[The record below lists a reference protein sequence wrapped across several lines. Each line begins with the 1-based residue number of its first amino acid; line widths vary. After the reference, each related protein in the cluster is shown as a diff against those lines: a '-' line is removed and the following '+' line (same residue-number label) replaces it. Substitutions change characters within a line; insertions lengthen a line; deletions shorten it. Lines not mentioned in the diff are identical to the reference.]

1 MSESLSSA
9 ASASAPAPVSDAR
22 AWVGVIALAL
32 AAFVFNT
39 TEFVPVG
46 LLSDMGASFGMRTE
60 QIGLMLTIYAWVVAL
75 ASLPGMLLTR
85 HWERRRLLMGVFAL
99 FIASHALS
107 AVAWSYP
114 VLLVSRI
121 GIALAHAVFWSITAA
136 LAVRVAPAGRK
147 AQALGLLATGTT
159 LAMVLGIPLGRV
171 VGEALGWRT
180 TFGAIGVAA
189 LAVMLVLWR
198 LLPLLPSENA
208 GSARSIPVLLRRP
221 ALLATYALLILMVTA
236 QFTVYSYIEP
246 LVQQVGGLSNHVT
259 TIVLL
264 LFGGMG
270 IVGSMCFSAF
280 GLRFPRSFLLLA
292 LAVLTASL
300 WLLLPS
306 TAWLPG
312 LYLVCAIWGV
322 AMLCMALAL
331 QAKVLRLASDAT
343 DVGMSLF
350 SGLFNVGIG
359 AGALLGSQVGTHA
372 GLQHLGAVGG
382 SLAVLG
388 LLWCAYA
395 TWKWAGSFHPA
406 PQR

>member
-75 ASLPGMLLTR
+75 ASLPGMLLPR

-312 LYLVCAIWGV
+312 LYLVCSIWGV

>member
-1 MSESLSSA
+1 MDLRREIFRMFGEGKRNDEIISYLVDRYGDFVLYRPPLNSST
-9 ASASAPAPVSDAR
+9 
-22 AWVGVIALAL
+22 ALL
-32 AAFVFNT
+32 W
-39 TEFVPVG
+39 
-46 LLSDMGASFGMRTE
+46 FG
-60 QIGLMLTIYAWVVAL
+60 
-75 ASLPGMLLTR
+75 PG
-85 HWERRRLLMGVFAL
+85 
-99 FIASHALS
+99 
-107 AVAWSYP
+107 
-114 VLLVSRI
+114 VLLV
-121 GIALAHAVFWSITAA
+121 G
-136 LAVRVAPAGRK
+136 
-147 AQALGLLATGTT
+147 GLL
-159 LAMVLGIPLGRV
+159 
-171 VGEALGWRT
+171 
-180 TFGAIGVAA
+180 
-189 LAVMLVLWR
+189 
-198 LLPLLPSENA
+198 
-208 GSARSIPVLLRRP
+208 
-221 ALLATYALLILMVTA
+221 
-236 QFTVYSYIEP
+236 
-246 LVQQVGGLSNHVT
+246 
-259 TIVLL
+259 VLL